1 MSPKRIKFINDYFS
15 NGFNATQAAI
25 SAGFSEKTA
34 YSAGQRLLKNVE
46 VAGKIAEIQEEER
59 KKAEISREEVL
70 SVLAS
75 IIRANVPDFVGS
87 DGKLKSLDSLSGKD
101 KKAIESI
108 KIGRKGVL
116 TLKLSSKLQAV
127 NIVNRMLG
135 YESPVGIS
143 LQLEKLS
150 EQELDVVIDR
160 LINKTTK

>member
-1 MSPKRIKFINDYFS
+1 
-15 NGFNATQAAI
+15 QAAI

-46 VAGKIAEIQEEER
+46 VAEKIAEIQEEER
-59 KKAEISREEVL
+59 KKAEVSREEIL

-75 IIRANVPDFVGS
+75 IIRADVPDFVGS
-87 DGKLKSLDSLSGKD
+87 DGKLKSMDSLSRKD

-127 NIVNRMLG
+127 TILNRMLG
-135 YESPVGIS
+135 YDSPKDININFD
-143 LQLEKLS
+143 KLS
-150 EQELDVVIDR
+150 EDQLDQIISEL
-160 LINKTTK
+160 TKKVSND